1 MERISPLNTDFYE
14 LKMMAGLFRHAKLN
28 DTATFD
34 LYFRRLPF
42 QGGYAIAAG
51 LEIALEAL
59 ENLRFEKDEL
69 DYLRSLG
76 GARKVFAPDFIDW
89 LKSYRFHGDVW
100 GIPEGTAVFQDEP
113 LMRVSGRLA
122 ECLLVETM
130 LLCIIN
136 FQTLIATKA
145 ARLWEASRRGSI
157 MEFGLR
163 RAHGLDGG
171 LSAAR
176 AAFIG
181 GADATSNVRAGH
193 VFGIPVKGTHAH
205 AWVMAFP
212 TELDAFRAFAETFPD
227 QCVLL
232 VDTYDV
238 LRSGVPNTIKIARE
252 MRTRG
257 KIVAGIRLDS
267 GDLAYLSRSAR
278 GMLDEAGFPEI
289 KIIAS
294 NDLEELVIEEIIRNE
309 GRVDIWGI
317 GTNLV
322 TGAGPGGVALGGVYK
337 LVEHNGR
344 PRIKL
349 SDNIE
354 KSTSPGR
361 KQVYRLTEP
370 NGDLYEADALT
381 LEDEALKPGE
391 DVLIID
397 PRNPLRRKRISSPK
411 SCDPLLTVV
420 MKGGKRICEP
430 EPLESARQR
439 RIYALDHLDSS
450 YKRMVNPHVYKVG
463 VSQAL
468 WRVKEELLNLQTP

>member
-1 MERISPLNTDFYE
+1 MRVSPLNTDLYE
-14 LKMMAGLFRHAKLN
+14 LKMMAGLFHHQKLN
-28 DTATFD
+28 DRSVFD

-51 LEIALEAL
+51 LENALDAL
-59 ENLRFEKDEL
+59 ENLKFEKDEI
-69 DYLRSLG
+69 DYLASIG
-76 GARKVFAPDFIDW
+76 GKSPAFRPDFLEW
-89 LKSYRFHGDVW
+89 LSKYEFHGDVSA
-100 GIPEGTAVFQDEP
+100 IPEGTLVFQDEP
-113 LMRVSGRLA
+113 LLTISGSLV

-145 ARLWEASRRGSI
+145 ARLWEATKRNAV

-163 RAHGLDGG
+163 RAQGLDGG

-176 AAFIG
+176 AAYIG
-181 GADATSNVRAGH
+181 GADSTSNVQAGKTY
-193 VFGIPVKGTHAH
+193 GIPVVGTQAH
-205 AWVMAFP
+205 AWVMSFP
-212 TELDAFRAFAETFPD
+212 SELDAFRAFGETFPD
-227 QCVLL
+227 GCVLL

-238 LRSGVPNTIKIARE
+238 LKSGIPNAIMVAKELKAK
-252 MRTRG
+252 G
-257 KIVAGIRLDS
+257 KSLLGVRIDS

-278 GMLDEAGFPEI
+278 KMLDEAGFPGV
-289 KIIAS
+289 KIVAS
-294 NDLEELVIEEIIRNE
+294 NDLEELVIEEIIRN
-309 GRVDIWGI
+309 GGCVDIYGI

-322 TGAGPGGVALGGVYK
+322 TGGGQGGTALGGVYK

-344 PRIKL
+344 PTIKL

-361 KQVYRLTEP
+361 KQIYRLT
-370 NGDLYEADALT
+370 NGENDLYEADAV
-381 LEDEALKPGE
+381 ALKDEMISVGQ

-397 PRNPLRRKRISSPK
+397 PRNPLRRKRIPAPSK
-411 SCDPLLTVV
+411 CEPLLKQV
-420 MKGGKRICEP
+420 MKNGKRISAP
-430 EPLESARQR
+430 ESLEVARAR
-439 RIYALDHLDSS
+439 RKDCLDKLDPS

-468 WRVKEELLNLQTP
+468 WRLKEELLNLQTL